1 MPQSKNRPKSK
12 PETLVVDASVAVK
25 WFLPEPDAE
34 PAVALLRAGHRL
46 IAPDLLWIEVA
57 SVLWKV
63 VRRGALTADE
73 AERMVSDAAAFPVEI
88 FESGALLTDTMR
100 IATATDR
107 TVYDSLYVALAA
119 REDAVMVT
127 ADERL
132 VNALANTS
140 WSDSVQRLTDA

>member
-1 MPQSKNRPKSK
+1 MPRPKNKS
-12 PETLVVDASVAVK
+12 ETLVVDASVAVK
-25 WFLPEPDAE
+25 WFLPEAGAE

-73 AERMVSDAAAFPVEI
+73 AERMVSDAAAFPVEM
-88 FESGALLTDTMR
+88 FESGTLLTDTRR
-100 IATATDR
+100 IATATAG

-132 VNALANTS
+132 VNALANTG
-140 WSDSVQRLTDA
+140 WADAVQRLTDA

>member
-1 MPQSKNRPKSK
+1 MPGPRS
-12 PETLVVDASVAVK
+12 LVIDASVAVK

-34 PAVALLRAGHRL
+34 RAVALLRAGHRL

-63 VRRGALTADE
+63 ARRGALSADE
-73 AERMVSDAAAFPVEI
+73 AQRMLADAAAFPVETI
-88 FESGALLTDTMR
+88 ESAPLLADALR
-100 IATATDR
+100 IATATGR

-119 REDAVMVT
+119 REGAVMVT

-132 VNALANTS
+132 VNALAGTG
-140 WSDSVQRLTDA
+140 WAASVRGLTER

>member
-1 MPQSKNRPKSK
+1 MPRSKSK

-63 VRRGALTADE
+63 VRRGSLTAGP
-73 AERMVSDAAAFPVEI
+73 ARGATLPAARSAPAAGWLLVYCRSVTRRRAASPGLSCRRDGV
-88 FESGALLTDTMR
+88 ESGDHPN
-100 IATATDR
+100 
-107 TVYDSLYVALAA
+107 
-119 REDAVMVT
+119 
-127 ADERL
+127 RL
-132 VNALANTS
+132 VE
-140 WSDSVQRLTDA
+140 

>member
-1 MPQSKNRPKSK
+1 MPARK
-12 PETLVVDASVAVK
+12 TLVVDASVAVK

-46 IAPDLLWIEVA
+46 LAPDLLWIEVA

-63 VRRGALTADE
+63 ARREALTADE
-73 AERMVSDAAAFPVEI
+73 AGRMISDAAAFPVEI
-88 FESGALLTDTMR
+88 LESGPLLTDALR

-132 VNALANTS
+132 VNALANTA
-140 WSDSVQRLTDA
+140 WAISVQRLAHA

>member
-1 MPQSKNRPKSK
+1 MPRPKIKS
-12 PETLVVDASVAVK
+12 ETLVVDASVAVK

-63 VRRGALTADE
+63 ARRGSLTAE
-73 AERMVSDAAAFPVEI
+73 ETERMMSDAAAFPVEI
-88 FESGALLTDTMR
+88 IDSGTLLTDALR

-119 REDAVMVT
+119 RERSVMVT
-127 ADERL
+127 ADDRF
-132 VNALANTS
+132 VNALANTK
-140 WSDSVQRLTDA
+140 WADSVQRLNDR

>member
-1 MPQSKNRPKSK
+1 MPRPKNK
-12 PETLVVDASVAVK
+12 LETLVVDASVAVK
-25 WFLPEPDAE
+25 WFLPEPDAQ

-46 IAPDLLWIEVA
+46 IAPDLLWIEVG

-63 VRRGALTADE
+63 ARRGSLTADE

-88 FESGALLTDTMR
+88 FESGTLLTETMR

-119 REDAVMVT
+119 REGAVMVT

-132 VNALANTS
+132 VNALANTN
-140 WSDSVQRLTDA
+140 WADAVQRLTDA

>member
-1 MPQSKNRPKSK
+1 MPRPKNKS
-12 PETLVVDASVAVK
+12 ETLVVDASVAIK

-63 VRRGALTADE
+63 ARRGSLTAEE
-73 AERMVSDAAAFPVEI
+73 AERMISDAAAFPVEI
-88 FESGALLTDTMR
+88 IDSGMLLTEALR

-107 TVYDSLYVALAA
+107 TVYDSLYVALAV
-119 REDAVMVT
+119 RQDAVMVT

-132 VNALANTS
+132 VNALANTK
-140 WSDSVQRLTDA
+140 WADAVQRLTDR